1 MKRNAMTLVLMIS
14 MVIGSSLTVCEELEL
29 MPDGRIFD
37 AKAYLNCCETW
48 APIQGYDMPD
58 SSMSFEKHYKYIISL
73 EQ

>member
-1 MKRNAMTLVLMIS
+1 MTLVLMIS

-48 APIQGYDMPD
+48 APIYDSD
-58 SSMSFEKHYKYIISL
+58 GSVYYWTEYVYDNL
-73 EQ
+73 